1 MYKKN
6 RLRQKRR
13 PWRGRV
19 CRSWAACCAVAG
31 SRRPVAMPRRPL
43 PFRRWPLPLP
53 QPPGRVDAGRYAPS
67 GLSLPHRCARGPL
80 PLTSRGRLRRPA
92 PIPARAQNRRPRSAA
107 PPRCR
112 AAQMLFPATSRQ
124 RSSVSVPF
132 PVRTESVQPALFGFI
147 PLTDN
152 GFTVNTLL
160 IFPPRKSGREINEV
174 ADL

>member
-6 RLRQKRR
+6 RLRQKPRS
-13 PWRGRV
+13 WRGRV

-31 SRRPVAMPRRPL
+31 PGRPVVLSPMAVALVPAARPGGRRTVRPFGAIPPTSLRSWAPPAHEPR
-43 PFRRWPLPLP
+43 
-53 QPPGRVDAGRYAPS
+53 AATPS
-67 GLSLPHRCARGPL
+67 GAHPGP
-80 PLTSRGRLRRPA
+80 GAKPA
-92 PIPARAQNRRPRSAA
+92 PAQCR

-112 AAQMLFPATSRQ
+112 AAQVLFPATSRQ

-132 PVRTESVQPALFGFI
+132 PVRPESVQPALFGFI